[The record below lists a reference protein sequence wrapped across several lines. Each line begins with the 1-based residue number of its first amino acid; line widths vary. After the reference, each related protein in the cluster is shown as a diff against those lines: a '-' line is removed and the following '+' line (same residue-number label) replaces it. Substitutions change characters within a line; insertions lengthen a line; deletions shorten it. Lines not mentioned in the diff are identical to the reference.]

1 MKRTLIKDYRIDGE
15 MLLDPDA
22 GVTISFSD
30 IEADSA
36 RDESGFLHRIV
47 TRHDVRT
54 WGFAYSTLSAEE
66 YDYLL
71 AIFCGKS
78 VFQFTIRAADGSEET
93 VTCYC
98 TKKST
103 SYYSKRLGVYKNLKF
118 DIVEC

>member
-1 MKRTLIKDYRIDGE
+1 MKRAFISEYRIDGK

-22 GVTISFSD
+22 GVSISFSD

-36 RDESGFLHRIV
+36 RDESGYLHRIV
-47 TRHDVRT
+47 TRHDVRA
-54 WGFAYSTLSAEE
+54 WGFAYSTLTEKE
-66 YDYLL
+66 HDYLL
-71 AIFCGKS
+71 SLFHGKS
-78 VFQFTIRAADGSEET
+78 VFQFAVPGADGAEEM

-103 SYYSKRLGVYKNLKF
+103 SYYNKRLGLYKNLKF